1 LSRERALITDSQV
14 HLWEAHRPDRPWPPE
29 QIGKPSFVAVP
40 GARPHRPEPL
50 GADELIGMMDR
61 TGVDRAVIV
70 PPSPVGD
77 SNDTALEA
85 AQRFPERF
93 AVMGRFNPDA
103 AGARDRL
110 QTWLDQ
116 PGMLGIRMTFY
127 KPQWA
132 RWLVPGS
139 IEWFWSDCARL
150 GIPLMALAP
159 SLLKEIAALA
169 ERYPGLTI
177 ILDHMARQSALRD
190 EACFA
195 DLDELLALARFPNI
209 AIKASSLPCYTDSAY
224 PFANLEPYLRRTFE
238 AFGADRIMWGSDL
251 TRLPCSYLECLDH
264 MRRELPFLTDDD
276 RAQVLGGTAAALLR
290 WPEMGGTVK
299 PATSNEARP

>member
-1 LSRERALITDSQV
+1 VLITDSQV

-40 GARPHRPEPL
+40 GARPHRAEPL
-50 GADELIGMMDR
+50 GADELIATMDR
-61 TGVDRAVIV
+61 TGIDRAVIV

-85 AQRFPERF
+85 VERFPDRF

-103 AGARDRL
+103 GGAREHL

-116 PGMLGIRMTFY
+116 RGMLGIRMTFY

-132 RWLVPGS
+132 RWLAPGVVD
-139 IEWFWSDCARL
+139 WFWSDCERL
-150 GIPLMALAP
+150 GVPIMALAP
-159 SLLKEIAALA
+159 GLLGEIAALA
-169 ERYPGLTI
+169 ERHPRLTL
-177 ILDHMARQSALRD
+177 ILDHMARRSELRD

-209 AIKASSLPCYTDSAY
+209 AVKASALPCYTTESH
-224 PFANLEPYLRRTFE
+224 PFPGLRPYLQRTFE
-238 AFGADRIMWGSDL
+238 AFGSHRIMWGSDL
-251 TRLPCSYLECLDH
+251 TRLPCSYAECLDLV
-264 MRRELPFLTDDD
+264 RREIPFLSDND
-276 RAQVLGGTAAALLR
+276 RMRVLGGTAAALLR
-290 WPEMGGTVK
+290 WPEPLSNVTE
-299 PATSNEARP
+299 TSARPKEVHQ